1 MTQFVILYATSSGF
15 GDENIVIGNVK
26 LRVMNVLDKLKDY
39 PIIAVNIHEFVN
51 EKLYRNYDKES
62 TIYVA
67 NKGSF
72 QYIDAL
78 IKLKKFGHIRYL
90 VSDMIDHSPKKK
102 DLDVCDLHIASSI
115 SQYAYYK
122 SLGLPVKHVIHGF
135 DDYFIR
141 PNHDP
146 PNELKIAYIGA
157 SDTTPTINFPPNSV
171 QWVNTCDWLYD
182 GYWTD
187 DLSKLLSKKDFDLMN
202 RRKGGKW
209 IELIQRYLKPPEEI
223 KHEWK
228 DIVTDYSFHWGTR
241 LYDPYAAFKPFTKG
255 FTASVLKCPILV
267 DHWQYEARYYLPKDY
282 PFFTDK
288 NRNPES
294 VEDCADVL
302 FYVKKIEKLYHS
314 KQWDYSLDCMEEL
327 YRKCSERKVFKD
339 WVNCMD
345 WMESMLIKG

>member
-1 MTQFVILYATSSGF
+1 MTQFVILYAQSSGF
-15 GDENIVIGNVK
+15 GNENIVVGNVK
-26 LRVMNVLDKLKDY
+26 LRVMNVVDKLKDY

-182 GYWTD
+182 TYWTD
-187 DLSKLLSKKDFDLMN
+187 DLNELLTSDQLILM
-202 RRKGGKW
+202 RRRESGEWMNVMQK
-209 IELIQRYLKPPEEI
+209 YLKPPEEI

-241 LYDPYAAFKPFTKG
+241 WYDSYAPFKPFTKG

-288 NRNPES
+288 NRNPKNVKDS
-294 VEDCADVL
+294 ADVL
-302 FYVKKIEKLYHS
+302 FYVKKIEKLYNS
-314 KQWDYSLDCMEEL
+314 KQWDYSLDCFL
-327 YRKCSERKVFKD
+327 WSLCLSP
-339 WVNCMD
+339 
-345 WMESMLIKG
+345 